1 MNNYRR
7 ILKEEW
13 AGQDDPSHD
22 FAHIERVLA
31 SALKIQQSEG
41 GDLDIIIPA
50 VWFHDLINLPKDHPD
65 RCNASLRSADRAV
78 EILRYQTN
86 ISDKVAQEIHHAI
99 HAHSFSANILP
110 QTPEAK
116 ILQDADR
123 LDALGCIG
131 MMRTFAVSGAL
142 KRPLFDPDDP
152 LAQTRELD
160 DTKYALDHFE
170 VKLFKV
176 AETLHTQTAKDIAE
190 ERVAFMRSF
199 QFELLKELDLT
210 KPVSEDRHRFGT

>member
-78 EILRYQTN
+78 EILRYQTK
-86 ISDKVAQEIHHAI
+86 IPLIIDAGIGQASDAVEAMQMGCDAVLINTAI
-99 HAHSFSANILP
+99 AKAKKPFQMA
-110 QTPEAK
+110 EA
-116 ILQDADR
+116 
-123 LDALGCIG
+123 
-131 MMRTFAVSGAL
+131 M
-142 KRPLFDPDDP
+142 
-152 LAQTRELD
+152 
-160 DTKYALDHFE
+160 KYAVISGRKSFLSGRI
-170 VKLFKV
+170 VPNFKGSPS
-176 AETLHTQTAKDIAE
+176 T
-190 ERVAFMRSF
+190 
-199 QFELLKELDLT
+199 T
-210 KPVSEDRHRFGT
+210 KKGLI